1 MFTFLI
7 ASLLV
12 VNEVYIPL
20 VVAGCSCPDSPQD
33 ASQWGYI
40 YIQNAVDDYGY
51 ACVMNCT
58 IQAYSGDD
66 SKGLTF
72 FNMQVFEPENR
83 SDLAKVEVIDAK
95 GQTIISVNG
104 ETSTT
109 DPRYR
114 ITSETAKVSIR
125 ITILTDQP
133 VTIFAT
139 MQPAGELGTPTPM
152 PTTPMA
158 STTPKYTGG
167 LLHDPRLI
175 SHDLMFMIDST
186 TGQGRDV
193 FATMQNLTI
202 SIANQLTIT
211 DLANS
216 TGQTR
221 LALRKLDSNQG
232 TIYGI
237 DWKFTLD
244 DFGDKVLEMDWNEGN
259 VSFVTAVKTAIST
272 SFNVSSDV
280 ATRKNA
286 QRTIV
291 ILTAGSPSDIDDFVK
306 MEEQFKE
313 NDVKLLIIGYNIAGT
328 NYANYPWIAYYKAK
342 NASDATVQDILG
354 KNFVTATSL
363 CHTTTD
369 PQTFTLT
376 DNQTIQVVVPDNY
389 QGPKET
395 SPTWPPEMSYQ
406 IGRYCNFQDNTYA
419 FKSDGYICFH
429 TYYDLEVEKDYLRIY
444 EGEGKT
450 KKEVVSLTGY
460 DVTGTAFKVVAP
472 ATIRFLSDSRQRLMK
487 ELRKNEMYRP
497 FYAPV
502 RLRRVDSY
510 GTKKGQLY
518 VAIMTLGL
526 VAAIIVVTKGLYGGI
541 PGFPSGKRIV
551 KTRRDMEKCVQ
562 YFGKVAIFVAES
574 KSFQNRYELA
584 RRSIECYVKGT
595 EYKLFRIDMDNDK
608 RVKEVCAKHESIFF
622 KRHCAASVYLQDTDW
637 MLVIDTETGVVNPQH
652 CIEEWI
658 DDRVDMIFH
667 ERFFNWEISVGT
679 YLVRNT
685 EFSRNF
691 LRKLAEWEFTK
702 GPIWTSNDQGTFML
716 HLQAT
721 LIPNAVWEYETCHDY
736 WKKATN
742 YQTYTSLVTCVRF
755 ALGAGRFWPGE
766 VRIYRKAHAWIR
778 DAPVT
783 HDQWSDQDFMLHGW
797 KDNLS
802 NKGCPFE
809 SNIDPNQCGAN
820 LKEWRW
826 KKQMKVDSQAIKKA
840 FGDAEEY
847 YQAEFPNKGRVIPFL
862 ERSDITR
869 CFPLCEEERK
879 VRIYT

>member
-133 VTIFAT
+133 GFYENVRVLIMPSTIGVSRHKRTKLTVEIFKEEERAVTIFAT

-259 VSFVTAVKTAIST
+259 VSFVT
-272 SFNVSSDV
+272 
-280 ATRKNA
+280 
-286 QRTIV
+286 
-291 ILTAGSPSDIDDFVK
+291 PSDIDDFVK

-406 IGRYCNFQDNTYA
+406 IGRYCNFQDNTYV

-472 ATIRFLSDSRQRLMK
+472 ATIRFLSDSRQVFGG
-487 ELRKNEMYRP
+487 
-497 FYAPV
+497 FYIN
-502 RLRRVDSY
+502 SY
-510 GTKKGQLY
+510 
-518 VAIMTLGL
+518 
-526 VAAIIVVTKGLYGGI
+526 
-541 PGFPSGKRIV
+541 
-551 KTRRDMEKCVQ
+551 KC
-562 YFGKVAIFVAES
+562 
-574 KSFQNRYELA
+574 
-584 RRSIECYVKGT
+584 
-595 EYKLFRIDMDNDK
+595 
-608 RVKEVCAKHESIFF
+608 
-622 KRHCAASVYLQDTDW
+622 
-637 MLVIDTETGVVNPQH
+637 
-652 CIEEWI
+652 
-658 DDRVDMIFH
+658 
-667 ERFFNWEISVGT
+667 
-679 YLVRNT
+679 
-685 EFSRNF
+685 
-691 LRKLAEWEFTK
+691 
-702 GPIWTSNDQGTFML
+702 
-716 HLQAT
+716 
-721 LIPNAVWEYETCHDY
+721 
-736 WKKATN
+736 
-742 YQTYTSLVTCVRF
+742 
-755 ALGAGRFWPGE
+755 
-766 VRIYRKAHAWIR
+766 
-778 DAPVT
+778 
-783 HDQWSDQDFMLHGW
+783 
-797 KDNLS
+797 
-802 NKGCPFE
+802 
-809 SNIDPNQCGAN
+809 
-820 LKEWRW
+820 
-826 KKQMKVDSQAIKKA
+826 
-840 FGDAEEY
+840 
-847 YQAEFPNKGRVIPFL
+847 
-862 ERSDITR
+862 
-869 CFPLCEEERK
+869 
-879 VRIYT
+879 